1 MNWVKE
7 VLNRLVLRRA
17 SVGLATA
24 LMGIVAF
31 TAATFLPA
39 GNAEACGRCGLF
51 GRACRFA
58 SHHVAQVV
66 EVPVVQEVVAPY
78 QQPSQAIVVQNNY
91 PPANGALPLIAQP
104 GNTVYG
110 LQAAFQ
116 PYRLDPDAVLRQ
128 AAELTKAAQS
138 LADQGLRGYSNTASL
153 ALTLSASQP
162 AIQSAAQ
169 LQVGGQTGGQY
180 GGQPAQLSSPL
191 AISGNGAGY
200 GAGGVNVGAG
210 QSIRL
215 TQNANGTW
223 SLHAESLNTSIPG
236 AAVAIPGGDVAGGV
250 GGVGSTPVP
259 GENPGVDPGVNPG
272 VNPFAGVGQLVKKHC
287 ASCHGLDK
295 SKPGGGV
302 YFDLGHLIDCD
313 TATDAVEEIKSG
325 RMPKGGNLSE
335 SEKALLRLEIQDL
348 TAKRRAG

>member
-7 VLNRLVLRRA
+7 VLNRIVLRRA

-24 LMGIVAF
+24 LTGIVAF
-31 TAATFLPA
+31 AATTFIPS

-51 GRACRFA
+51 GRACKFA

-66 EVPVVQEVVAPY
+66 EVPVVQEVVSPY

-128 AAELTKAAQS
+128 AAELTKAAQN
-138 LADQGLRGYSNTASL
+138 LADQGLKGYSNTASL

-169 LQVGGQTGGQY
+169 LQVGGQY

-191 AISGNGAGY
+191 AVSGNGGGGGY
-200 GAGGVNVGAG
+200 GVGAG

-223 SLHAESLNTSIPG
+223 SLHAEALNTSIPG
-236 AAVAIPGGDVAGGV
+236 AAVAVPGGDSPN
-250 GGVGSTPVP
+250 VGSTPV
-259 GENPGVDPGVNPG
+259 PGVDPGVNPG
-272 VNPFAGVGQLVKKHC
+272 VNPVAGVGQLIKKHC

-313 TATDAVEEIKSG
+313 TATDAVDEIKSG
-325 RMPKGGNLSE
+325 SMPKGGNLSE

>member
-17 SVGLATA
+17 SIGLATA
-24 LMGIVAF
+24 LIGIVAF
-31 TAATFLPA
+31 AAAAFLPA

-58 SHHVAQVV
+58 SHNVAQVV

-128 AAELTKAAQS
+128 AAELTKAAQN
-138 LADQGLRGYSNTASL
+138 LADQGLKGYSNTASL

-169 LQVGGQTGGQY
+169 LQVGGQY
-180 GGQPAQLSSPL
+180 GGQQAQLSSPL
-191 AISGNGAGY
+191 AISGNG
-200 GAGGVNVGAG
+200 GANVGTG

-215 TQNANGTW
+215 IRNANGTW

-236 AAVAIPGGDVAGGV
+236 AAVAIPGGDSPN
-250 GGVGSTPVP
+250 VGSTPIP
-259 GENPGVDPGVNPG
+259 GENPSVDPGVNPG
-272 VNPFAGVGQLVKKHC
+272 VNPVAGVGQLVKKHC

-335 SEKALLRLEIQDL
+335 SERALLRLEIQDL
-348 TAKRRAG
+348 TAKRRAE

>member
-1 MNWVKE
+1 MNWVKKL
-7 VLNRLVLRRA
+7 LNRIVPRMSGVGTAMAFIGLVTFA
-17 SVGLATA
+17 
-24 LMGIVAF
+24 
-31 TAATFLPA
+31 AATFLPA
-39 GNAEACGRCGLF
+39 GDAEACGRCGLF

-58 SHHVAQVV
+58 SHAQVV

-91 PPANGALPLIAQP
+91 PPANGALPIIAQP

-128 AAELTKAAQS
+128 AAELTKAAQN
-138 LADQGLRGYSNTASL
+138 LADQGLKGYSNTASL

-169 LQVGGQTGGQY
+169 LQVGGQPGGQY

-191 AISGNGAGY
+191 AISGGA
-200 GAGGVNVGAG
+200 NVGAG

-223 SLHAESLNTSIPG
+223 SLHAEAVNASIPG
-236 AAVAIPGGDVAGGV
+236 AAVAIPGGDVAGVGV
-250 GGVGSTPVP
+250 GGSTPIP
-259 GENPGVDPGVNPG
+259 GENPGVGPGVNPG
-272 VNPFAGVGQLVKKHC
+272 VNPVAGVGQLVKKHC

-313 TATDAVEEIKSG
+313 TATDAVDEIKSG

-335 SEKALLRLEIQDL
+335 SERAALRLELQDL
-348 TAKRRAG
+348 TAKRRAE